1 MTRIVSL
8 IFFLFLFLIFS
19 PQSANAKSSVL
30 SYNSNG
36 GDEEYLAFADEMP
49 EPEGGMVSIVKKI
62 KYPEIAR
69 KANLQGK
76 VYVLAFIDDK
86 GNCTSAKV
94 VKGIGGGCDEAACD
108 AIKATKF
115 KPGKSGGVPV
125 KVKLSLPIE
134 FRM

>member
-1 MTRIVSL
+1 MTRTVSL
-8 IFFLFLFLIFS
+8 IFFLFLIFNFENK
-19 PQSANAKSSVL
+19 ANLLSL
-30 SYNSNG
+30 SYNG
-36 GDEEYLAFADEMP
+36 GDEEYLAFAEVMP
-49 EPEGGMVSIVKKI
+49 EPEGGMGSIIQKI
-62 KYPEIAR
+62 KYPEIAQ

-94 VKGIGGGCDEAACD
+94 IKGIGGGCDEAAVD

-115 KPGKSGGVPV
+115 KPGKSGGANV

-134 FRM
+134 FKLRS

>member
-8 IFFLFLFLIFS
+8 FLLLFLLLTH
-19 PQSANAKSSVL
+19 NDVKSNINVL
-30 SYNSNG
+30 VYAG
-36 GDEEYLAFADEMP
+36 GDEEYLAFAEVMP
-49 EPEGGMVSIVKKI
+49 EPEGGMASIIKKI

-76 VYVLAFIDDK
+76 VYVLAFIDEK
-86 GNCTSAKV
+86 GTCTQAKI
-94 VKGIGGGCDEAACD
+94 VKGIGGGCDEAACE
-108 AIKATKF
+108 AIKASKF
-115 KPGKSGGVPV
+115 KPGKSGGASV